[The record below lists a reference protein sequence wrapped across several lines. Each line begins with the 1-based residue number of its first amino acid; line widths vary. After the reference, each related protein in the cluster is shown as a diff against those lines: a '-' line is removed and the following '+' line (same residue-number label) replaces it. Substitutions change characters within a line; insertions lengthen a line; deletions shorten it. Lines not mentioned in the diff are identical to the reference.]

1 MTPTEPDRR
10 RAEARSE
17 PLRALLIGTY
27 EMGRQPFG
35 LASPAA
41 WLRDAGVDVTCV
53 DLTRERL
60 SNDVVSRAGLVAWY
74 LPMHTATRLA
84 LPIIQRV
91 RDVNPDAHLCGYGL
105 YAPPNAQLLAEL
117 GVTSVLGPEF
127 EADLTDL
134 AVALGEGRPPPAAAT
149 QLPRLRFKVP
159 DRGAL
164 PPLAQYAALSDAAG
178 GRRLVGYTEASRGC
192 KHTCRHCPI
201 VPVYEG
207 RFRVVAPDVVL
218 ADIRAQVEA
227 GARHITFG
235 DPDFFNGPTHA
246 VEIVRRVART
256 FPDLSYDVTVKV
268 EHLLDQVNLL
278 PTLRDTGCAFVTS
291 AVESFDDRVLEI
303 LDKGHTRADVA
314 RAVEACRAVGLVLT
328 PTFVPFTPWTTLDTY
343 CRMLEEV
350 AALDLIDAVAPIQ
363 LAIRLLLPERSGLL
377 AHAEVASAVGPFQ
390 PDGLIYPWRHPDARV
405 DALQAD
411 VTALVGRWVTA
422 PRREAFEAVWDLAHE
437 RAGVSRPVPEAGA
450 SARAAIPYLNE
461 PWYC

>member
-149 QLPRLRFKVP
+149 Q
-159 DRGAL
+159 RG
-164 PPLAQYAALSDAAG
+164 
-178 GRRLVGYTEASRGC
+178 
-192 KHTCRHCPI
+192 
-201 VPVYEG
+201 
-207 RFRVVAPDVVL
+207 DV
-218 ADIRAQVEA
+218 
-227 GARHITFG
+227 
-235 DPDFFNGPTHA
+235 
-246 VEIVRRVART
+246 
-256 FPDLSYDVTVKV
+256 K
-268 EHLLDQVNLL
+268 
-278 PTLRDTGCAFVTS
+278 
-291 AVESFDDRVLEI
+291 
-303 LDKGHTRADVA
+303 
-314 RAVEACRAVGLVLT
+314 
-328 PTFVPFTPWTTLDTY
+328 W
-343 CRMLEEV
+343 
-350 AALDLIDAVAPIQ
+350 
-363 LAIRLLLPERSGLL
+363 
-377 AHAEVASAVGPFQ
+377 
-390 PDGLIYPWRHPDARV
+390 
-405 DALQAD
+405 
-411 VTALVGRWVTA
+411 
-422 PRREAFEAVWDLAHE
+422 
-437 RAGVSRPVPEAGA
+437 
-450 SARAAIPYLNE
+450 
-461 PWYC
+461 

>member
-1 MTPTEPDRR
+1 MI
-10 RAEARSE
+10 
-17 PLRALLIGTY
+17 RALLIGTY

-53 DLTRERL
+53 DLTRDRL
-60 SNDVVSRAGLVAWY
+60 SNDAVSRAGLVAWY

-91 RDVNPDAHLCGYGL
+91 REVNPDAHLCGYGL
-105 YAPPNAQLLAEL
+105 YAPLNASLLAEL
-117 GVTSVLGPEF
+117 GVASVLGPEF
-127 EADLTDL
+127 EADLADL
-134 AVALGEGRPPPAAAT
+134 AVALGEGRPPPAAAAP
-149 QLPRLRFKVP
+149 LPRLTFKVP
-159 DRGAL
+159 DRGTL
-164 PPLAQYAALSDAAG
+164 PPLALYATLSDAAG
-178 GRRLVGYTEASRGC
+178 ASRLAGYTEASRGC

-235 DPDFFNGPTHA
+235 DPDFFNGPAHA
-246 VEIVRRVART
+246 VEVVRRVAEA
-256 FPDLSYDVTVKV
+256 FPNVSYDVTTKV
-268 EHLLDQVNLL
+268 EHLLDHADLL
-278 PTLRDTGCAFVTS
+278 PTLRETGCAFVTS
-291 AVESFDDRVLEI
+291 AVESFDDRVLRI

-314 RAVEACRAVGLVLT
+314 RAVEACRAAGVMLT
-328 PTFVPFTPWTTLDTY
+328 PTFVPFTPWTSLDTY

-350 AALDLIDAVAPIQ
+350 AALDLIDHVAPIQ

-377 AHAEVASAVGPFQ
+377 SDAEIASAVGPFQ
-390 PDGLIYPWRHPDARV
+390 ADGLIYPWRHPDARV
-405 DALQAD
+405 DALQ
-411 VTALVGRWVTA
+411 VELMALVGRRVAA
-422 PRREAFEAVWDLAHE
+422 PRREVFEAVWVLAHE
-437 RAGVSRPVPEAGA
+437 RAGVSRPLPVPA
-450 SARAAIPYLNE
+450 ARAAIPYLNE